1 MRGLIGKKVGMTQV
15 YNESGNLIPVTV
27 IEAGPCVVT
36 QVKTAD
42 KDGYDAVQVGF
53 GERKEKHTTK
63 QMQGHFNK
71 AKVTPKRVLAEF
83 DVVPGFEY
91 KLGQAF
97 GASLFKEGDVV
108 KVSGIT
114 KGKGFAGVMKRHGF
128 AGGPKT
134 HGQKE
139 YYRSPGSI
147 GQASDPSRVFKGMK
161 MAGQYG
167 NKRDTKLNLVV
178 VKVDQEK
185 NHLLVKGS
193 VPGPNNGIVYIT
205 K

>member
-1 MRGLIGKKVGMTQV
+1 MRGLIGKKVGMTQI
-15 YNESGNLIPVTV
+15 YGDAGNLIPVTV

-36 QVKTAD
+36 QIKTTT
-42 KDGYDAVQVGF
+42 KDGYNAIQVGF
-53 GERKEKHTTK
+53 GERKEKHTSK
-63 QMQGHFNK
+63 QLQGHFQK
-71 AKVTPKRVLAEF
+71 AQVTPKQVVAEF
-83 DVVPGFEY
+83 EAVTGFEY

-97 GASLFKEGDVV
+97 GAALFKTGDVV

-128 AGGPKT
+128 SGGPKT

-147 GQASDPSRVFKGMK
+147 GQASDPSRVFKGMR
-161 MAGQYG
+161 MAGHYG
-167 NKRDTKLNLVV
+167 NKRDTKRNLVV
-178 VKVDQEK
+178 VKVYPDK
-185 NHLLVKGS
+185 NFLLVRGS
-193 VPGPNNGIVYIT
+193 IPGPNNGIVYIT